1 MSAAMSVR
9 RRERKVVQCFR
20 DARATGA
27 ASAKHLDEL
36 HVRRGTGLRRL
47 LTRAIV
53 REVPPERF
61 YLDEE
66 VWAAAERTRRRLA
79 LVIAGIVILLVVG
92 GLVVGGV
99 LFSGG

>member
-1 MSAAMSVR
+1 M
-9 RRERKVVQCFR
+9 QCFL
-20 DARATGA
+20 DAGATGA

-53 REVPPERF
+53 REVPLERF
-61 YLDEE
+61 YLDQD
-66 VWAAAERTRRRLA
+66 VWAASERSRRRLA
-79 LVIAGIVILLVVG
+79 LVIAAIVFLLLVG
-92 GLVVGGV
+92 GLVVGGI